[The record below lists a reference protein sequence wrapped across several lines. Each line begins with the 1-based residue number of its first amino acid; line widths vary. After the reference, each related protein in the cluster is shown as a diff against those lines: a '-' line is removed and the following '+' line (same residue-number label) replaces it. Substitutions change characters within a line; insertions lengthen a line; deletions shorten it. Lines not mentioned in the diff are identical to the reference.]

1 MYIIYLEG
9 VFMTDEMILESYL
22 RIVPQIKD
30 MVQEDLTVAVVDK
43 KSFIYYQKGK
53 ELDFKVKVST
63 LLASDDPF
71 QETLSKNKIVVAN
84 VPANLHG
91 VPFKSITFPIGND
104 KGEVIGGVGIGKN
117 LKNQL
122 MAEEASNQLEETI
135 KTINQSLHTIT
146 TGSKTSADMLNRVI
160 NLTKEAEEKVKE
172 SNAVIDF
179 IGNVA
184 SQTNL
189 LGLNAAIEAA
199 RAGEHGRGFAVVAEE
214 MRKLAQIS
222 KESSEKITKLLFDMN
237 ASLVS
242 ISKEINAIDT
252 YITTQVEATTSIQS
266 HMDNTIDNAK
276 NLTDLIKTYQ

>member
-1 MYIIYLEG
+1 
-9 VFMTDEMILESYL
+9 MTDEMILESYL
-22 RIVPQIKD
+22 RIIPQIKD

-43 KSFIYYQKGK
+43 KSFIYYQRGK
-53 ELDFKVKVST
+53 ELDFKVEVST

-71 QETLSKNKIVVAN
+71 QETLSRNKIVVAN
-84 VPANLHG
+84 VPASLHG
-91 VPFKSITFPIGND
+91 VPFKSITFPICND

-122 MAEEASNQLEETI
+122 IAEETSHQLEETI
-135 KTINQSLHTIT
+135 RTISQSLHTIAD
-146 TGSKTSADMLNRVI
+146 GSKTSADMLARVI
-160 NLTKEAEEKVKE
+160 QLTKKAEDNVKE

-237 ASLVS
+237 ASLAS
-242 ISKEINAIDT
+242 ISTEINAIDT
-252 YITTQVEATTSIQS
+252 YITSQVKATTSIQS
-266 HMDNTIDNAK
+266 HMDNTIDNSK
-276 NLTDLIKTYQ
+276 NLANLIKNYQ